1 MVEFGPLGAILDEQ
15 LTLETD
21 AAIAQATGESAFFGD
36 NPTTAQ
42 FVGRWEYLKSKG
54 VTGVFLWERYEKFR
68 PLVPHYQKR
77 GTCFPAGTLVL
88 MADGSEKPIEHV
100 LSGEYVISHTGE
112 PRKVLDTGM
121 FKYTGRIATVDV
133 ARFADATICT
143 QEHEFLECVND
154 IVPVGPRVEYEGKR
168 NRVYFRQGVSQ
179 WVSADQMR
187 KGTRLHVIEPN
198 FPENPLTVDLAKYCT
213 EDVVKIHKDK
223 TVTLDTVRKKQ
234 THQVLPRFL
243 EFDERTAFIVGLYAA
258 EGSCEKNRV
267 TFTLDALRTDLV
279 EQIQRWVND
288 YLPGVNVSVVDRPP
302 RLTAVNVRV
311 NCPLFADLI
320 REFVPGIAI
329 TKKPNHRILTTPKGV
344 RRAFLNGWLAGDGC
358 EMVKRNPVNVGVTSS
373 VDMMR
378 FLRNLSLSIGMNPAI
393 AKRKQQQHQNAAA
406 YDITFAGSEYES
418 LHGLISGRHAGEV
431 HERSENGWL
440 IPVESV
446 SLSES
451 GSHVVFNLEVEEDH
465 SYIVNGL
472 AAANCVA
479 RGTHQAVQHSYYNA
493 LATGVQIG
501 EAAEIAWEPIYGGAR
516 VYVGGGSISG
526 DGAVGAHAAAFVS
539 GLKGGGICRRGKYG
553 SADLTLTNETWAVN
567 NADRGDRFPAEL
579 MAELK
584 QHTCRAHRVRN
595 NTEIADS
602 IASKFA
608 IARCWDTLFG
618 DRDKDGFSKPA
629 GNGAHCQAIIG
640 VFVMKNG
647 QTGFVELQSWGPNT
661 PKGPRTLRYAGGEIA
676 LPDGCYA
683 VSEDDYLRAQQARFF
698 EAWSF
703 AVRTGQEFR

>member
-42 FVGRWEYLKSKG
+42 FVGRWEHLKSKG
-54 VTGVFLWERYEKFR
+54 VTGVFLWERYEKYR
-68 PLVPHYQKR
+68 PLVPHFQRR
-77 GTCFPAGTLVL
+77 GT
-88 MADGSEKPIEHV
+88 
-100 LSGEYVISHTGE
+100 
-112 PRKVLDTGM
+112 
-121 FKYTGRIATVDV
+121 
-133 ARFADATICT
+133 
-143 QEHEFLECVND
+143 
-154 IVPVGPRVEYEGKR
+154 
-168 NRVYFRQGVSQ
+168 
-179 WVSADQMR
+179 
-187 KGTRLHVIEPN
+187 
-198 FPENPLTVDLAKYCT
+198 
-213 EDVVKIHKDK
+213 
-223 TVTLDTVRKKQ
+223 
-234 THQVLPRFL
+234 
-243 EFDERTAFIVGLYAA
+243 
-258 EGSCEKNRV
+258 
-267 TFTLDALRTDLV
+267 
-279 EQIQRWVND
+279 
-288 YLPGVNVSVVDRPP
+288 
-302 RLTAVNVRV
+302 
-311 NCPLFADLI
+311 
-320 REFVPGIAI
+320 
-329 TKKPNHRILTTPKGV
+329 
-344 RRAFLNGWLAGDGC
+344 
-358 EMVKRNPVNVGVTSS
+358 
-373 VDMMR
+373 
-378 FLRNLSLSIGMNPAI
+378 
-393 AKRKQQQHQNAAA
+393 
-406 YDITFAGSEYES
+406 
-418 LHGLISGRHAGEV
+418 
-431 HERSENGWL
+431 
-440 IPVESV
+440 
-446 SLSES
+446 
-451 GSHVVFNLEVEEDH
+451 
-465 SYIVNGL
+465 
-472 AAANCVA
+472 CVA

-501 EAAEIAWEPIYGGAR
+501 EAAEIAWEPMYGGAR

-629 GNGAHCQAIIG
+629 GNGAHCQAAIG
-640 VFVMKNG
+640 VFVDRSGKD
-647 QTGFVELQSWGPNT
+647 GFVELQSWGPNT

-676 LPDGCYA
+676 LPEGCYA
-683 VSEDDYLRAQQARFF
+683 VTAENYLRAQQARFF